1 MPDVAK
7 IASSLWDMLWVKRNI
22 QPHSGTLFAE
32 APVYEVRGQIKVKQ
46 REKNNVQSQEHQ
58 NVEVDIVIY

>member
-1 MPDVAK
+1 
-7 IASSLWDMLWVKRNI
+7 MLWVKRHI

-46 REKNNVQSQEHQ
+46 REKNNVQSQEDQ